1 MGLTVEMINV
11 QMTVNG
17 QEVRAVVPSDLT
29 LMKFLREWL
38 GLTGTKDGCA
48 KGHCGSC
55 TVIMNGK
62 ATRSCLVKISRADG
76 AKIETIEGLSV
87 NDDELHPLQYTF
99 IKNNAVQCGFCT
111 PGMILT
117 SKALLDANPNPS
129 DEDIKGA
136 LTKNRNTCR
145 CTGYVN
151 IIRAVRAAGEMI
163 ARGEHAGVLMP
174 EGKVQLSNLARD
186 AVDMVT
192 GKLLFAA
199 DMKVEGMVHGKI
211 RWADH
216 PYAEILKID
225 TSEAE
230 AVPGVVR
237 VITARDIPG
246 KNQAGIIFRDQPAIA
261 DKIVRFIGEPVAA
274 VYAETEEAAEEAVA
288 RIKVDYKVLQGVFS
302 PEEAM
307 KPDAPK
313 LHEKGN
319 LLHKSVI
326 ERGDVDEAFERSAV
340 VLEDNFTT
348 PFIEH
353 GFIEPEAGL
362 GFPGEDGGVTV
373 KMGVQSVFDDRT
385 QLCEILNLPEDKVR
399 VIQLP
404 IGGAFGG
411 KEDMILQQFLALG
424 ALLLKRP
431 VKMVL
436 SREESLRV
444 HVKRHPTK
452 MYYKIG
458 ADAEGHVLALQSKVI
473 SDTGIYASLGVDII
487 ENMVVFG
494 AGPYYVPNLKLDA
507 EAWYTNN
514 IPSGAMRGFGV
525 NQIAVALEQML
536 DEVARRLKIDP
547 FEIRLINGL
556 DVGLPSA
563 ADHIMEK
570 GVVSIKETVQAAWD
584 EFKTVTLPAPKPG
597 KKIGF
602 GVASAV
608 KNIGYGHNIPE
619 SAGAILELDSSGC
632 FRLRHSQHEYGQ
644 GSRTALVRLVADVFE
659 GAADN
664 IQLIGPDTDLTPPT
678 GPTTASRQTFLT
690 GNATLMAARALRD
703 EIMSRA
709 AEILEN
715 APDKLKLQGD
725 RIVDPD
731 TGNSIPLSD
740 LGEKFVIQK
749 TYTPRATHAMLD
761 VGEPSHIGKP
771 DFESRVTH
779 WCYAYNTQVAV
790 VEVDEATGEVKVLKV
805 ISANDLGKV
814 LNRAVAESQIHGGV
828 MMGLGMALSEEFIVE
843 KGVNLTDS
851 LHKVRLPTAA
861 DTPDI
866 IPVLVEI
873 PHPEGPLGAKGFA
886 EAPSLA
892 TAPAILN
899 AIYDAT
905 GVRIK
910 DLPADKKRV
919 LAALQAK
926 QTQI

>member
-1 MGLTVEMINV
+1 MVLAVETLDV

-17 QEVRAVVPSDLT
+17 QEVRANVPSDLT

-38 GLTGTKDGCA
+38 SLTGTKDGCA

-62 ATRSCLVKISRADG
+62 ATRSCLVKISRANG
-76 AKIETIEGLSV
+76 AQIETIEGLGTPE
-87 NDDELHPLQYTF
+87 DLHPIQYSF

-111 PGMILT
+111 PGMIMT
-117 SKALLDANPNPS
+117 TKALLDSNPNPS
-129 DEDIKGA
+129 GEDIKDA

-151 IIRAVRAAGEMI
+151 IIKAVQTAREMI
-163 ARGEHAGVLMP
+163 ARGEHAGVLLP
-174 EGKVQLSNLARD
+174 EGKAHYTNLARD

-192 GKLLFAA
+192 GQTLFAA
-199 DMKVEGMVHGKI
+199 DYKVEGMVHGKI
-211 RWADH
+211 RWSDH
-216 PYAEILKID
+216 PYAEILGID

-237 VITARDIPG
+237 VITAKDIPG

-261 DKIVRFIGEPVAA
+261 EKYVKYIGEPVAA
-274 VYAETEEAAEEAVA
+274 VYAETEKAAEEAAA
-288 RIKVDYKVLQGVFS
+288 RIKVDYKVLKGIFS

-307 KPDAPK
+307 QPGAPK
-313 LHEKGN
+313 LQPKGN

-326 ERGDVDEAFERSAV
+326 ERGDVDDAFRRSAV
-340 VLEDNFTT
+340 VLEDTFTT

-362 GFPGEDGGVTV
+362 GFPTDDGGVTL
-373 KMGVQSVFDDRT
+373 KIGVQSVFDDRT
-385 QLCEILNLPEDKVR
+385 QLSEILGLPEEKIR

-411 KEDMILQQFLALG
+411 KEDMVLQQFLALG
-424 ALLLKRP
+424 ALLLQRP

-444 HVKRHPTK
+444 HVKRHPAK
-452 MYYKIG
+452 MVYKIG
-458 ADAEGHVLALQSKVI
+458 ADAEGRVLALQSKVVV
-473 SDTGIYASLGVDII
+473 DTGIYASLGLDIL
-487 ENMVVFG
+487 ENMTVFG

-514 IPSGAMRGFGV
+514 VPSGAMRGFGV
-525 NQIAVALEQML
+525 NQIAVALEQLL
-536 DEVARRLKIDP
+536 DEVARRLNIDP

-556 DVGLPSA
+556 DVGLPTA

-570 GVVSIKETVQAAWD
+570 GVVSIKETVAAARD
-584 EFKTVTLPAPKPG
+584 AFKQLELPKSQNG

-608 KNIGYGHNIPE
+608 KNIGYGHAIPE

-644 GSRTALVRLVADVFE
+644 GSRTALVQMVADVFE
-659 GAADN
+659 GEIDN
-664 IQLIGPDTDLTPPT
+664 IELVGPDTALTPPT

-715 APDKLKLQGD
+715 EPDKLKLKGS

-740 LGEKFVIQK
+740 LGEKFVVEK
-749 TYTPRATHAMLD
+749 TYVPRSTHGMLEI
-761 VGEPSHIGKP
+761 GEASHLGKP
-771 DFESRVTH
+771 EFESRVTH

-790 VEVDEATGEVKVLKV
+790 VEVDEATGAVKVLTI

-814 LNRAVAESQIHGGV
+814 LNRSVVEGQIHGGV

-843 KGVNLTDS
+843 NGINLTNS

-866 IPVLVEI
+866 IPVLVEV

-910 DLPADKKRV
+910 DTPADKKRV

-926 QTQI
+926 QA

>member
-1 MGLTVEMINV
+1 MIDV
-11 QMTVNG
+11 CMTVNG
-17 QEVRAVVPSDLT
+17 QEVRATVPSDLT
-29 LMKFLREWL
+29 LMKFLRKSL
-38 GLTGTKDGCA
+38 GLTGTKDGCT

-55 TVIMNGK
+55 TVVMNGK
-62 ATRSCLVKISRADG
+62 ATRSCLVKIRRADG
-76 AKIETIEGLSV
+76 AQIQTIEGLSQ
-87 NDDELHPLQYTF
+87 NDELHPLQYAF
-99 IKNNAVQCGFCT
+99 ITNNAVQCGFCT
-111 PGMILT
+111 PGMIMS
-117 SKALLDANPNPS
+117 SKALLDSNPNPS
-129 DEDIKGA
+129 DMDIKEA

-151 IIRAVRAAGEMI
+151 IIRAVRSAGEMI

-174 EGKVQLSNLARD
+174 GGKVLYNNLTQD

-192 GKLLFAA
+192 GKTLYGA
-199 DMKVEGMVHGKI
+199 DIKAEGMVHGKI

-216 PYAEILKID
+216 PYAEILSID
-225 TSEAE
+225 TREAE

-237 VITARDIPG
+237 VITAEDIPG
-246 KNQAGIIFRDQPAIA
+246 KNQAGIISRDQPAIA
-261 DKIVRFIGEPVAA
+261 GKLVKYIGDPVAV

-288 RIKVDYKVLQGVFS
+288 KIKVEYNILQGIFS
-302 PEEAM
+302 AEESM

-313 LHEKGN
+313 LHSQGN
-319 LLHKSVI
+319 LLHRCAI
-326 ERGDVDEAFERSAV
+326 ERGDVAEAFARCV
-340 VLEDNFTT
+340 VVIEDTFTT
-348 PFIEH
+348 PLIEH
-353 GFIEPEAGL
+353 GFIEPESGL
-362 GFPGEDGGVTV
+362 AFPEEDGGVTLKV
-373 KMGVQSVFDDRT
+373 GVQSVFDDRT
-385 QLCEILNLPEDKVR
+385 QLSEILDLPEEKIR

-424 ALLLKRP
+424 AVLLKRP

-444 HVKRHPTK
+444 HVKRHPVK

-458 ADAEGHVLALQSKVI
+458 ADASGHVQALQSNI
-473 SDTGIYASLGVDII
+473 LTDTGIYASLGVDIL

-494 AGPYYVPNLKLDA
+494 AGPYYVPNLKLFA

-514 IPSGAMRGFGV
+514 VPSGAMRGFGV
-525 NQIAVALEQML
+525 NQIAVALEQLL
-536 DEVARRLKIDP
+536 DEVARRLNIDP

-556 DVGLPSA
+556 DIGLPSA

-584 EFKTVTLPAPKPG
+584 EFKEHELPAPKPG
-597 KKIGF
+597 KRIGY

-619 SAGAILELDSSGC
+619 SAGAILELDSQGC

-644 GSRTALVRLVADVFE
+644 GSRTALVRLISDVFE
-659 GAADN
+659 GPIEN
-664 IQLIGPDTDLTPPT
+664 IVLVGPDTALTPPT

-690 GNATLMAARALRD
+690 GNATLMAARALKD
-703 EIMSRA
+703 EIFSRA

-715 APDKLKLQGD
+715 APDKLKLQGN
-725 RIVDPD
+725 RIVDPE

-749 TYTPRATHAMLD
+749 TYVPRGTHAMLE
-761 VGEPSHIGKP
+761 VGDPSHIGGP

-779 WCYAYNTQVAV
+779 WCYAYNTQVAI
-790 VEVDEATGEVKVLKV
+790 VEVDEATGEVKVLKI

-843 KGVNLTDS
+843 NGINLTDS
-851 LHKVRLPTAA
+851 LHKVRLPTAM
-861 DTPDI
+861 DTPEI
-866 IPVLVEI
+866 IPVLVEV

-899 AIYDAT
+899 AIYDAI
-905 GVRIK
+905 GVRMK
-910 DLPADKKRV
+910 DTPADKKRV
-919 LAALQAK
+919 LAAMQA
-926 QTQI
+926 QQA

>member
-1 MGLTVEMINV
+1 MGLTVETIDV
-11 QMTVNG
+11 CMTVNG
-17 QEVRAVVPSDLT
+17 QEVRASVPSDLT

-55 TVIMNGK
+55 TVILNGK
-62 ATRSCLVKISRADG
+62 PTRSCLVKIRRADG
-76 AKIETIEGLSV
+76 AQIQTIEGLSK
-87 NDDELHPLQYTF
+87 DGELHPLQYSF

-111 PGMILT
+111 PGMIMA
-117 SKALLDANPNPS
+117 SKALLDCNPNPTG
-129 DEDIKGA
+129 EDIKDA
-136 LTKNRNTCR
+136 LTRNRNTCR

-151 IIRAVRAAGEMI
+151 IIKAVKLAGEMI
-163 ARGEHAGVLMP
+163 ARGEHAGVLLP
-174 EGKVQLSNLARD
+174 EGKQAQFNNLAQD
-186 AVDMVT
+186 AIDMVT
-192 GKLLFAA
+192 GKTLFAA
-199 DMKVEGMVHGKI
+199 DIKVEGMLHGKI
-211 RWADH
+211 RWADY
-216 PYAEILKID
+216 PYAEILSID
-225 TSEAE
+225 ASEAE

-237 VITARDIPG
+237 VITAKDIPG

-261 DKIVRFIGEPVAA
+261 DKLVKYIGDPVAC
-274 VYAETEEAAEEAVA
+274 VYAETEEAAEQAVA
-288 RIKVDYKVLQGVFS
+288 KIKVDYKVLKGVFS

-307 KPDAPK
+307 RPDAPK
-313 LHEKGN
+313 LQPKGN
-319 LLHKSVI
+319 LLHRSVI
-326 ERGDVDEAFERSAV
+326 ERGDVDEAFARCAV
-340 VLEDNFTT
+340 VLEDNFST
-348 PFIEH
+348 PLIEH

-362 GFPGEDGGVTV
+362 AFPGEDGGVTV

-385 QLCEILNLPEDKVR
+385 QLSEILNLPEDKIR

-411 KEDMILQQFLALG
+411 KEDMVLQQFLALG
-424 ALLLKRP
+424 AVLLKRP
-431 VKMVL
+431 IKMVL

-458 ADAEGHVLALQSKVI
+458 ADAEGHVLALQSRVI
-473 SDTGIYASLGVDII
+473 TDTGIYASLGVDIL

-494 AGPYYVPNLKLDA
+494 AGPYYVPNLKLFA
-507 EAWYTNN
+507 ESWYTNN
-514 IPSGAMRGFGV
+514 VPSGAMRGFGV

-563 ADHIMEK
+563 ADHIMEE

-584 EFKTVTLPAPKPG
+584 EFKRLKVPASNG
-597 KKIGF
+597 KKIGV

-619 SAGAILELDSSGC
+619 SAGAILELDSQGC

-644 GSRTALVRLVADVFE
+644 GSRTALVQMVAEVFDE
-659 GAADN
+659 AIDS
-664 IQLIGPDTDLTPPT
+664 IELIGPDTALTPPT

-690 GNATLMAARALRD
+690 GNATLMAARALKD

-709 AEILEN
+709 AELLEN
-715 APDKLKLQGD
+715 EPDKLKLRGN

-740 LGEKFVIQK
+740 LGEKFVVEK
-749 TYTPRATHAMLD
+749 TYVPRATHAMLD
-761 VGEPSHIGKP
+761 VGEASHLGKP
-771 DFESRVTH
+771 DFESRATH

-790 VEVDEATGEVKVLKV
+790 VEVDETTGEVKVLTV

-843 KGVNLTDS
+843 NGINLTNS

-866 IPVLVEI
+866 IPVLVEV

-905 GVRIK
+905 GARIK
-910 DLPADKKRV
+910 DIPADKQCV
-919 LAALQAK
+919 LEALKARQV
-926 QTQI
+926 

>member
-1 MGLTVEMINV
+1 MALAVETIDV

-17 QEVRAVVPSDLT
+17 QEVRASVPSDLT

-62 ATRSCLVKISRADG
+62 ATRSCLVKIRRADG
-76 AKIETIEGLSV
+76 AVIESIEGLGTP
-87 NDDELHPLQYTF
+87 EQLHPLQYAF

-111 PGMILT
+111 PGMIMS
-117 SKALLDANPNPS
+117 SKALLDCNPQPS
-129 DEDIKGA
+129 AEDIKA
-136 LTKNRNTCR
+136 TLTKNRNTCR

-151 IIRAVRAAGEMI
+151 IIKAVQSAGEMI
-163 ARGEHAGVLMP
+163 AQGRHAGVLLP
-174 EGKVQLSNLARD
+174 EGKAQSTNLIRD
-186 AVDMVT
+186 AVEMVT
-192 GKLLFAA
+192 GKTLFAA
-199 DMKVEGMVHGKI
+199 DYKIEGMLHGKI

-216 PYAEILKID
+216 PYAEILGID
-225 TSEAE
+225 TGEAE

-237 VITARDIPG
+237 IITAKDIPG

-261 DKIVRFIGEPVAA
+261 EKVVQYIGEPVAA
-274 VYAETEEAAEEAVA
+274 VYAETEAAAEEAVA
-288 RIKVDYKVLQGVFS
+288 KIKVDYKVLKGIFS

-307 KPDAPK
+307 QPDAPK

-326 ERGDVDEAFERSAV
+326 ERGDVDEAFARCAV
-340 VLEDNFTT
+340 VLEDNFST

-362 GFPGEDGGVTV
+362 GFPSEDGGVTL
-373 KMGVQSVFDDRT
+373 KIGVQSVFDDRT
-385 QLCEILNLPEDKVR
+385 QLSEILGLPEEKIR

-424 ALLLKRP
+424 ALLLQRP
-431 VKMVL
+431 IKMVL

-444 HVKRHPTK
+444 HVKRHPAK

-458 ADAEGHVLALQSKVI
+458 ADSNGHVLALQSKVI
-473 SDTGIYASLGVDII
+473 VDTGIYASLAVDIL
-487 ENMVVFG
+487 ENMTVFG

-514 IPSGAMRGFGV
+514 VPSGAMRGFGV

-536 DEVARRLKIDP
+536 DEVGRRLNIDP

-556 DVGLPSA
+556 DVGLPTA

-570 GVVSIKETVQAAWD
+570 GVVSIKETVTAARD
-584 EFKTVTLPAPKPG
+584 AFNQLQLPEPKDG
-597 KKIGF
+597 KKIGY

-608 KNIGYGHNIPE
+608 KNIGYGHAIPE
-619 SAGAILELDSSGC
+619 SAGAILELDSHGC
-632 FRLRHSQHEYGQ
+632 FLLRHSQHEYGQ
-644 GSRTALVRLVADVFE
+644 GSRTALVQMVADVFD
-659 GAADN
+659 GPIDN
-664 IQLIGPDTDLTPPT
+664 IELIGPDTALTPPT

-690 GNATLMAARALRD
+690 GNATLMAARALKD

-715 APDKLKLQGD
+715 EPDKLKLKGD
-725 RIVDPD
+725 RILDPES
-731 TGNSIPLSD
+731 GNSIPLSD
-740 LGEKFVIQK
+740 LGEKFVVQK
-749 TYTPRATHAMLD
+749 TYVPRATHGMLEI
-761 VGEPSHIGKP
+761 GEASHLGKP

-779 WCYAYNTQVAV
+779 WCYAYNTQVSV
-790 VEVDEATGEVKVLKV
+790 VEVDESTGEVKVLTI

-814 LNRAVAESQIHGGV
+814 LNRAVVEGQIHGGV

-843 KGVNLTDS
+843 NGINLTDS
-851 LHKVRLPTAA
+851 LHKVRLPSAA

-866 IPVLVEI
+866 IPVLVEV

-910 DLPADKKRV
+910 DTPADKKRV

-926 QTQI
+926 QH